1 MKTMGKAFLATFL
14 LAAAACG
21 SDGSSADLPDARS
34 ADARPPGPDGAV
46 IDGALP
52 GPDAACYDNPTTH
65 FEIING
71 CTTATALDKD
81 PVLPLRNADG
91 TLPPVP

>member
-1 MKTMGKAFLATFL
+1 MKTQCKALVATFL
-14 LAAAACG
+14 LAATACG
-21 SDGSSADLPDARS
+21 SDGSSNDLPDART
-34 ADARPPGPDGAV
+34 ADARPPSVDGAAIDGAV
-46 IDGALP
+46 P

-81 PVLPLRNADG
+81 PVLPLRNPDG
-91 TLPPVP
+91 TLPEIP